1 MIVLA
6 FRFLE
11 STVMAEQVV
20 LNLPDRLA
28 AQVHEVAA
36 LTQRKI
42 EDVLIEWL
50 DSYACAIGDRGSLE
64 EVAIEDL
71 SDEQIMKLC
80 DLQMS
85 EPEQMQM
92 SLLLEKQRESLL
104 QQGELEQLD
113 GFLQVYRRGMV
124 RKAEALKVA
133 VGRGLRAR
141 LG

>member
-1 MIVLA
+1 
-6 FRFLE
+6 
-11 STVMAEQVV
+11 MAEQVI

-28 AQVHEVAA
+28 KQVHEVAE
-36 LTQRKI
+36 LTQRKL

-50 DSYACAIGDRGSLE
+50 DSYACAISDRGGLE
-64 EVAIEDL
+64 EIVIVDL
-71 SDEQIMKLC
+71 SDEQILKLC

-85 EPEQMQM
+85 NQEQTQM
-92 SLLLEKQRESLL
+92 SLLLEKQRENTL
-104 QQGELEQLD
+104 QPGELEQLD
-113 GFLQVYRRGMV
+113 GLLQGYRRGMV

>member
-1 MIVLA
+1 
-6 FRFLE
+6 
-11 STVMAEQVV
+11 MAEQVI

-28 AQVHEVAA
+28 TQVHEVAA

-50 DSYACAIGDRGSLE
+50 DSYACTIGDRGSLE

-85 EPEQMQM
+85 ESEQTQM

-104 QQGELEQLD
+104 QQGELEQLE
-113 GFLQVYRRGMV
+113 GLLQVYRRGMV

>member
-1 MIVLA
+1 M
-6 FRFLE
+6 
-11 STVMAEQVV
+11 TEQVI

-28 AQVHEVAA
+28 KQVHEVAA
-36 LTQRKI
+36 LTQRKL

-50 DSYACAIGDRGSLE
+50 DSYASANGDRGSLNE
-64 EVAIEDL
+64 TAIADL
-71 SDEQIMKLC
+71 PDEQILKLC

-85 EPEQMQM
+85 EPQQTQM
-92 SLLLEKQRESLL
+92 SLLLEKQRESTL

-113 GFLQVYRRGMV
+113 GLLQVYRRGMV

-133 VGRGLRAR
+133 VERGLRAR

>member
-1 MIVLA
+1 
-6 FRFLE
+6 
-11 STVMAEQVV
+11 MAEQVI
-20 LNLPDRLA
+20 LNLPDHLRCKRSYRLA
-28 AQVHEVAA
+28 KQVREVAA
-36 LTQRKI
+36 LTQRKL

-50 DSYACAIGDRGSLE
+50 DRGSLDE
-64 EVAIEDL
+64 IAIIDL
-71 SDEQIMKLC
+71 SDEQILKLC

-85 EPEQMQM
+85 EPEQTQI
-92 SLLLEKQRESLL
+92 SLLLEKQRESTL

-113 GFLQVYRRGMV
+113 ELLQVYRRGMV